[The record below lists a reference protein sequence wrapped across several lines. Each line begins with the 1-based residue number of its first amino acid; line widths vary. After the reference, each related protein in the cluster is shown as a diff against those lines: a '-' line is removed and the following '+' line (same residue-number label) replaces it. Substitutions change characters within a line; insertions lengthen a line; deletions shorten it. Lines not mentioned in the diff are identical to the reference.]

1 MCHSFECGTCKDV
14 LIFTEIILEF
24 WIEEIWARCPEAT
37 QSTLRGNSVSASSSD
52 DVAVILCRSWVK
64 TITNVQRGMKNLGS
78 AKIIIART
86 LILLIISYQMGIKF
100 TLIVDALA
108 DRRRP
113 KKKNRKKM
121 NCAAYM
127 YIIYI
132 TVTDKGWDNK
142 CI

>member
-113 KKKNRKKM
+113 KKKIEKKWIVLRTCIY
-121 NCAAYM
+121 NCH
-127 YIIYI
+127 
-132 TVTDKGWDNK
+132 W
-142 CI
+142 

>member
-64 TITNVQRGMKNLGS
+64 TITNVQRGMKNFGS

-100 TLIVDALA
+100 TLIVNALA

-113 KKKNRKKM
+113 KKKKEKKWIVLRTCIY
-121 NCAAYM
+121 NCH
-127 YIIYI
+127 
-132 TVTDKGWDNK
+132 W
-142 CI
+142 

>member
-24 WIEEIWARCPEAT
+24 WTEEIWARCPEAT

-64 TITNVQRGMKNLGS
+64 TITNVQRGMKNFGS

-108 DRRRP
+108 DRRRQ
-113 KKKNRKKM
+113 KKNEKK

-142 CI
+142 CIQG